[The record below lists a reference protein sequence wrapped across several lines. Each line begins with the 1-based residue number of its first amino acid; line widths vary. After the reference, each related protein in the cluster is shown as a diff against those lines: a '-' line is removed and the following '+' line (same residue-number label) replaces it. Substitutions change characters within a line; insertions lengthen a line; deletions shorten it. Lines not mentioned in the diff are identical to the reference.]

1 MISIHIILKQVA
13 RVKSTARPMTSEELA
28 VAGVPPTGIEIRES
42 ENIQS
47 RVDVPVFDV
56 VPDFGSQEEGEIG
69 SGSKSGGE
77 EHLSNVEA
85 DPREL
90 IAMKSVKSYPPT
102 FVFGESKVTTVVIQE
117 YEENRFFLLVP
128 HDLLLASK
136 SLLLDRMKWSF
147 SEISL
152 PAGSDSR
159 ATLLF
164 PLFLISSQ

>member
-1 MISIHIILKQVA
+1 MISIRIIIKQVA

-90 IAMKSVKSYPPT
+90 IAMKSVKSYPRPLYLANPRLQLLLSRNMRRT
-102 FVFGESKVTTVVIQE
+102 D
-117 YEENRFFLLVP
+117 FFLLVP